1 MPQYLSNEAN
11 NASHKITLTHRCALE
26 IEGAGDVLSFDEN
39 SVVLKTSCGLLT
51 IDGENLHIIELGGKN
66 SGGQLRIEGNIAG
79 IFYVDDD
86 EREKKGLFGRS
97 KR

>member
-1 MPQYLSNEAN
+1 MPQYVNNEATS
-11 NASHKITLTHRCALE
+11 ASHKITLTHRCSLE

-51 IDGENLHIIELGGKN
+51 IDGENLHIIELGGKS

-86 EREKKGLFGRS
+86 LMDKKGLFGRV